1 MSHWINKIAT
11 CSHAGSELFFR
22 VQFKQFR
29 VCERCT
35 RLMGWNGQ
43 TERWIFL
50 GIWDGDNIS
59 KKVDEL
65 KAQEHKEWLRKFREN
80 QMNECIE
87 QLTQLRRGDQDKP
100 YHTLNLN

>member
-1 MSHWINKIAT
+1 MSRWINKIAI

-22 VQFKQFR
+22 VQFKRFR

-50 GIWDGDNIS
+50 GI
-59 KKVDEL
+59 
-65 KAQEHKEWLRKFREN
+65 
-80 QMNECIE
+80 
-87 QLTQLRRGDQDKP
+87 
-100 YHTLNLN
+100 